1 MENYLE
7 LYFVSMITFLKVS
20 NGCNDG
26 WFEYGRFCYFF
37 QNKILKRK
45 SWNDALL
52 SCQDMGAHLLSIED
66 QAENTFIKNILKDD
80 SLKKDNYWIGLNDDC
95 NIREFKWSD
104 NKYLQFSNWLPN
116 KPDNLLFGE
125 NCVKTN
131 INGWDDYD
139 CNNYDGF
146 ICKSLKE
153 KNDSCAN
160 GWLSYKNYC
169 YLFQNEYETFY
180 GNDWIDSYSLC
191 RSKGGNLLSIEDQEE
206 NSFITS
212 ILESDNMIYLNFWIG
227 LNYLMSHKR
236 FVWSDQTKWN
246 LKFPIE
252 TILNETSDLLST
264 VTRCVVINAESWNA
278 HNCSDN
284 YGYICKVKKG
294 KNNHCASDWFEFNS
308 YCYYFQST
316 ADGNAR
322 IWEQSYFNCLEK
334 GGNLLSIS
342 DETENAFILNIL
354 KNRSIHKDKYWIGL
368 TDRWY
373 HSWFLWSDNTYPQ
386 YMYSK
391 FSGLFEIENKS
402 CVIINKT
409 FWEIKNCNSLN
420 RFICKSKRA
429 TNNNCAEGWIVYKK
443 YCYFVSSLNEPHVY
457 TWMES
462 FSTCQSKGGNLLS
475 IENQE
480 ENQFIQNNLI
490 KDNSDYWIGLN
501 KLWNYKKFVW
511 SDNTFTQFFNW
522 RKSRPHNYE
531 KIKYCV
537 EMNSDGWNDE
547 DCSSLNGFICK
558 AERVNLEYVNHKD
571 EFILTKGFLI
581 GTLKVLKKEHTISFN
596 LKPKIYSKGLK
607 SVLQLITTNNSQ
619 EYSDKVLSVWFHE
632 DGSGRL
638 VIQASANGN
647 SNCLVKT
654 NPLNLG
660 HWSFIKIYQWL
671 FCSKYWFAVDVNGK
685 NIHQVENCLTTDFK
699 EIMVYVSNL
708 SDDAQNGSISDL
720 LINNGK
726 PKHIVGMFITP
737 LVKGKLIA
745 EIPILEKEYFVSL
758 DFCPI
763 KFELGSH
770 NVIHFTIGSDHS
782 NYGDKTPGIWSH
794 SQGNGVLEIASS
806 INGYVD
812 VYTFSTNA
820 FEINQWSN
828 IVICQVFNGT
838 FYIYTIIINEN
849 VVYSVINYQA
859 QSFVNVKVYASNPWT
874 AAQNG
879 TIKNL
884 FVVNGNST
892 KELKPIVIIAKVST
906 STSYPSRNRVSV
918 ISLAILVPVLTVL
931 VAVVFVT
938 AVLKFRKKKYQ
949 TPLNLNPFTM
959 DQYIGCNEIS
969 PDEWEI
975 FPEDIIKD
983 KKIGEGAFGTV
994 FNAKLSSTVLS
1005 KKIYKKEKSGFHIL
1019 ENTFVAVKYV
1029 KDCADPSELKDFSE
1043 EINLMKEI
1051 EYHKNIVNL
1060 IGCSTIRK
1068 PLCLIVEYMEHGDLL
1083 NFLRKRRTKFCA
1095 FYTDRKSSVNFMYTQ
1110 GYQQSLKTTTIKAGD
1125 SSLGVIHNGIPSEDI
1140 GIITPDDLLR
1150 FAWQVASGMEFL
1162 SFSKLVHRDLAA
1174 RNILVGSGKTV
1185 KISDFGLTRKINDEL
1200 NYMSK
1205 KKRRLPVKW
1214 MSIEAIYHQLFTSF
1228 SDVWA
1233 YGVVLFEIITLGGTP
1248 YPGISNRELLSL
1260 LKSGYRMEKPENCSE
1275 TMYDIMLQCW
1285 NEDPLKRPTFT
1296 TLRDYFDE
1304 VMSQGGCYL
1313 NFEFNENTAPLFL
1326 PLETD
1331 NDEDSIIED
1340 EIFQYQVKSIEEI
1353 KKLRG
1358 ESILPLND
1366 RYTSIKIN

>member
-153 KNDSCAN
+153 NNDSCAN

-212 ILESDNMIYLNFWIG
+212 ILESDNMIYQNFWIG

-726 PKHIVGMFITP
+726 PKYLIEHNNTP
-737 LVKGKLIA
+737 LVKEKINAQILKLNKEYLVSFDFNPSLFEIGLQQYRNQSTPIFSFPTNEDLKNRLIRFVNRKNWQPTSSSVVCVKHLENKLIKKGEQDIRFCLIKA
-745 EIPILEKEYFVSL
+745 LKPVPTIYPDYMETTSLLPAISIARRSLKKRLFQEDELKENIP
-758 DFCPI
+758 C
-763 KFELGSH
+763 
-770 NVIHFTIGSDHS
+770 
-782 NYGDKTPGIWSH
+782 
-794 SQGNGVLEIASS
+794 
-806 INGYVD
+806 
-812 VYTFSTNA
+812 
-820 FEINQWSN
+820 
-828 IVICQVFNGT
+828 
-838 FYIYTIIINEN
+838 IIN
-849 VVYSVINYQA
+849 
-859 QSFVNVKVYASNPWT
+859 
-874 AAQNG
+874 
-879 TIKNL
+879 
-884 FVVNGNST
+884 
-892 KELKPIVIIAKVST
+892 
-906 STSYPSRNRVSV
+906 
-918 ISLAILVPVLTVL
+918 
-931 VAVVFVT
+931 
-938 AVLKFRKKKYQ
+938 
-949 TPLNLNPFTM
+949 
-959 DQYIGCNEIS
+959 IS
-969 PDEWEI
+969 PVTKINMECLRDEI
-975 FPEDIIKD
+975 LSCLDIL
-983 KKIGEGAFGTV
+983 T
-994 FNAKLSSTVLS
+994 
-1005 KKIYKKEKSGFHIL
+1005 KSGFRVRGIFLSFFDDITIKFGVTSWKLLHNVYEKDKNLDANLRKAPRFCNKVLHPVSCIFSTCGGQSPTHKINFVSVRDL
-1019 ENTFVAVKYV
+1019 EEQRLKINV
-1029 KDCADPSELKDFSE
+1029 DCADPSELKDFSE